1 MEAGANEGILPA
13 LDEETLNRVRKAVR
27 FLADPLPIDLLSR
40 SYGISDGRA
49 FFRTTAV
56 LRVIDRDERH
66 DHTLLPAYTGF
77 GPPPPPA

>member
-40 SYGISDGRA
+40 SSLQLLQCTDALFAAVPAQGQEDG
-49 FFRTTAV
+49 
-56 LRVIDRDERH
+56 
-66 DHTLLPAYTGF
+66 LL
-77 GPPPPPA
+77 